1 MKIAFSRINSTPY
14 PFSLN
19 LENMIF
25 EGDMV
30 KINPKHV
37 KLKATMKGFI
47 DRLCDRCGAD
57 MELKLDEHIELMLS
71 DGIFKDSQN
80 ELSDTIELFD
90 SQIDLIELA
99 LGELEAHLSGYF
111 YCDSCK

>member
-14 PFSLN
+14 PFKLN

-37 KLKATMKGFI
+37 KLNATMQGFV
-47 DRLCDRCGAD
+47 DRPCDRCGLD
-57 MELKLDEHIELMLS
+57 MELKLDEKIELLLS
-71 DGIFKDSQN
+71 DGIFKDSKN
-80 ELSDTIELFD
+80 ELSDTIEFFD

-111 YCDSCK
+111 YCNSCS